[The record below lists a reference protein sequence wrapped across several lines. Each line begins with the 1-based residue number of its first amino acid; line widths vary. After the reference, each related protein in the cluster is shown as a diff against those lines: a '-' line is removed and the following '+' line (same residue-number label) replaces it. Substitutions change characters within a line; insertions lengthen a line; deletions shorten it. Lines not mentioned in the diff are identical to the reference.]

1 MTRQMKRLDRGFH
14 RYCLWVIGCLMAGV
28 SWCGQAE
35 TPTTSLPLT
44 LVSGWVR
51 ETPPNAANGVAFMT
65 LRNGAEADV
74 VIDAVGCEAAS
85 SCELHQHTQVN
96 GNMRMQKVASL
107 SVPAGGEFR
116 FATGGYHVMLLGLHA
131 PVKAGQSVVLTLL
144 SGGVVVGHCVLPVKS
159 VRDE

>member
-1 MTRQMKRLDRGFH
+1 MTQQMNRLDRGVR
-14 RYCLWVIGCLMAGV
+14 RYCLWVIGCLMVGV

-35 TPTTSLPLT
+35 TSTKSLPLT

-65 LRNGAEADV
+65 LRNGAEVDV
-74 VIDAVGCEAAS
+74 VIDAVDCQAAS

-96 GNMRMQKVASL
+96 GKMRMEKVL
-107 SVPAGGEFR
+107 NLRVPAGGEFR

-131 PVKAGQSVVLTLL
+131 PVKAGQSVTLTLL
-144 SGGVVVGHCVLPVKS
+144 SGGVPVGQCVLPVKS